1 MVSYNEVFQMM
12 FTLVVPT
19 VVIIGVVV
27 FMIFASLKT
36 NKKKTSSQTAETSKP
51 TKKSAI
57 KVLITFCF
65 ILVIL
70 ALAITAIGS
79 GILMH
84 LLSNGTITVNDITSS
99 LSFVE
104 QMFPQGQDT
113 MLAFVIGA
121 FVGFMIGEAY
131 TALLF
136 KSK

>member
-1 MVSYNEVFQMM
+1 MVSYNEIFQMM

>member
-84 LLSNGTITVNDITSS
+84 LLNDGTITVNDITSS

>member
-27 FMIFASLKT
+27 FIIFALLKT

>member
-12 FTLVVPT
+12 FALVVPAI
-19 VVIIGVVV
+19 VIIGVVV
-27 FMIFASLKT
+27 FMIFALLKT
-36 NKKKTSSQTAETSKP
+36 NKKKTSNQAVETSKP
-51 TKKSAI
+51 AKKSAI

-104 QMFPQGQDT
+104 QMFPQGQET
-113 MLAFVIGA
+113 MLTFVIGA

>member
-12 FTLVVPT
+12 FALVVPT
-19 VVIIGVVV
+19 IVIIGVVV
-27 FMIFASLKT
+27 FMIFALLKT
-36 NKKKTSSQTAETSKP
+36 NKKKTSNQAVETSKP
-51 TKKSAI
+51 AKKSVI

-104 QMFPQGQDT
+104 QMFPQGQET
-113 MLAFVIGA
+113 MLTFVIGA

-136 KSK
+136 KAK

>member
-65 ILVIL
+65 ILAIL

>member
-27 FMIFASLKT
+27 FIIFASLKT

-84 LLSNGTITVNDITSS
+84 LLNDGTITVNDITSS

>member
-12 FTLVVPT
+12 FALVVPT
-19 VVIIGVVV
+19 IVIIGVVV
-27 FMIFASLKT
+27 FMIFALLKT
-36 NKKKTSSQTAETSKP
+36 NKKKTSNQAVETSKP
-51 TKKSAI
+51 AKKSVI

-70 ALAITAIGS
+70 ALVITAIGS

-104 QMFPQGQDT
+104 QMFPQGQET
-113 MLAFVIGA
+113 MLTFVIGA

-136 KSK
+136 KAK

>member
-27 FMIFASLKT
+27 FIIFASLKT

>member
-65 ILVIL
+65 ILAIL

-84 LLSNGTITVNDITSS
+84 LLSNGTITVSDITSS

>member
-12 FTLVVPT
+12 FALVVPT
-19 VVIIGVVV
+19 IVIIGVVV
-27 FMIFASLKT
+27 FMIFALLKT
-36 NKKKTSSQTAETSKP
+36 NKKKTSRQTAETSKP

-84 LLSNGTITVNDITSS
+84 LLSNGTITVSDITSS

>member
-12 FTLVVPT
+12 FALVVPT
-19 VVIIGVVV
+19 IVIIGVVV
-27 FMIFASLKT
+27 FMIFALLKT
-36 NKKKTSSQTAETSKP
+36 NKKKTSNQAVETSKP
-51 TKKSAI
+51 AKKPVI

-104 QMFPQGQDT
+104 QMFPQGQET
-113 MLAFVIGA
+113 MLTFVIGA

-136 KSK
+136 KAK

>member
-12 FTLVVPT
+12 FALVVPT
-19 VVIIGVVV
+19 IVIIGVVV
-27 FMIFASLKT
+27 FMIFALLKT
-36 NKKKTSSQTAETSKP
+36 NKKKALSQTAETSKP

-65 ILVIL
+65 ILAIL